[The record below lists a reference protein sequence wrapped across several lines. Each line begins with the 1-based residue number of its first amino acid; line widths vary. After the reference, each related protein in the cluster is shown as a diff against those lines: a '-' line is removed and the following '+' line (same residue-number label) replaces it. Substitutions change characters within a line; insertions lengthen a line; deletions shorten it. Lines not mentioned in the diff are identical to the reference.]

1 MLKQI
6 RRAFCFGLI
15 VLAQFYRFLI
25 SNTKPGGSFF
35 FAAHVSY
42 SYYNCNTENCSDV
55 YTDVSEAAQIG
66 FNSGM
71 YLTGNQANQWIVECV

>member
-6 RRAFCFGLI
+6 GRTFCFGFA
-15 VLAQFYRFLI
+15 VLAQFYRFLSI
-25 SNTKPGGSFF
+25 TTKPSGSFF
-35 FAAHVSY
+35 CAAHVSY
-42 SYYNCNTENCSDV
+42 SYYNCKTENCSDV
-55 YTDVSEAAQIG
+55 YTGVSEAAKIG

>member
-6 RRAFCFGLI
+6 RRTFCFGFA

-25 SNTKPGGSFF
+25 INTKPSGSFF
-35 FAAHVSY
+35 CAAHVSY

-55 YTDVSEAAQIG
+55 YTDVAEAAQIG

-71 YLTGNQANQWIVECV
+71 YLTGNQVNQWIVECV